1 MVVPGAEQQGED
13 PMAAIT
19 MSRQFGAGG
28 RSLGEKLCERF
39 GFHLVDELVI
49 DELARKAK
57 LKGDWLTAM
66 EKEAS
71 STLLGLLSNVVSS
84 GHFLKTPAA
93 PGEEFE
99 RQKYKD
105 FLRRIM
111 SAMANEGGYVLL
123 GRGSQFVLSK
133 HPKVFRILL
142 VAEYED
148 RVKFMVQRYHLSEDE
163 AKKIIKEKETQRTA
177 VATKIFGADI
187 DDPKLYHI
195 VLNTSLIPFDWA
207 VDFAGDIFARFR
219 KELGEG

>member
-1 MVVPGAEQQGED
+1 
-13 PMAAIT
+13 MAAIT
-19 MSRQFGAGG
+19 ISRQFGAGG
-28 RSLGEKLCERF
+28 RTLGEKLCERF
-39 GFHLVDELVI
+39 RFRLVDELMI

-57 LKGDWLTAM
+57 VKGDWLTAM

-71 STLLGLLSNVVSS
+71 STLLGLLSSMVSS

-111 SAMANEGGYVLL
+111 SAMANEGGYILL
-123 GRGSQFVLSK
+123 GRGSQFVLRK

-163 AKKIIKEKETQRTA
+163 AKKIIKEKETQRAA

-195 VLNTSLIPFDWA
+195 VLNTSLIPFDRA
-207 VDFAGDIFARFR
+207 VEAAGDLFSRFR
-219 KELGEG
+219 KDLGEE

>member
-1 MVVPGAEQQGED
+1 
-13 PMAAIT
+13 
-19 MSRQFGAGG
+19 
-28 RSLGEKLCERF
+28 
-39 GFHLVDELVI
+39 
-49 DELARKAK
+49 
-57 LKGDWLTAM
+57 
-66 EKEAS
+66 
-71 STLLGLLSNVVSS
+71 
-84 GHFLKTPAA
+84 LKTPAA

-123 GRGSQFVLSK
+123 GRGAQFVLRK

-148 RVKFMVQRYHLSEDE
+148 RVKFMVQRYHLSVDE
-163 AKKIIKEKETQRTA
+163 ANKIIKEKETQRTA